1 MSSRSK
7 GNRNE
12 RRAAE
17 LLQKWTRRKFAR
29 TPSSGGLSW
38 KTTNTKG
45 DVVCIKEGHYFP
57 FCVEVKAH
65 KEINFSHLLYDVDS
79 KIMEFWKQCVEDAK
93 RAKKVPMLLMR
104 YDRLPSDLFF
114 MGIPTDLYILL
125 MATGDD
131 IAHINRVITYT
142 NNKVKL
148 PAVTFV
154 SSRAFFN
161 GDYKSIR
168 KKALTYIK
176 SQKHE
181 SKRK

>member
-1 MSSRSK
+1 MNSRSK

-12 RRAAE
+12 RRACD
-17 LLQKWTRRKFAR
+17 LLKKWTRKKFAR

-38 KTTNTKG
+38 KKTNAKG

-65 KEINFSHLLYDVDS
+65 REINFSHLLYDVDC
-79 KIMEFWKQCVEDAK
+79 KIMEFWDQCCHDAK
-93 RAKKVPMLLMR
+93 EAKKVPMLLMR
-104 YDRLPSDLFF
+104 YNGLPAELFF
-114 MGIPTDLYILL
+114 LAVPTNFYQTLYIDQL
-125 MATGDD
+125 
-131 IAHINRVITYT
+131 HINRIMQYK
-142 NNKVKL
+142 NRKNDL
-148 PAVTFV
+148 PCMTIV

-161 GDYKSIR
+161 GDYKSI
-168 KKALTYIK
+168 KQKALKFIK

>member
-12 RRAAE
+12 RRACE
-17 LLQKWTRRKFAR
+17 LLTKWAKRKFAR
-29 TPSSGGLSW
+29 TPSSGGLRW

-79 KIMEFWKQCVEDAK
+79 KIMEFWDQCVGDAK
-93 RAKKVPMLLMR
+93 KANKIPMLLMR
-104 YDRLPSDLFF
+104 YNGLPADLFF
-114 MGIPTDLYILL
+114 LGIPTDFYLWL
-125 MATGDD
+125 MALGSD

-142 NNKVKL
+142 NNKVRL
-148 PAVTFV
+148 PALTLV

-168 KKALTYIK
+168 KKALKYLK
-176 SQKHE
+176 SRKHE

>member
-12 RRAAE
+12 RRACE
-17 LLQKWTRRKFAR
+17 LLHKWTRRKFAR

-38 KTTNTKG
+38 KTQNTKG

-65 KEINFSHLLYDVDS
+65 REINFSHLLYDVDA
-79 KIMEFWKQCVEDAK
+79 KIMEFWDQCVGDAK
-93 RAKKVPMLLMR
+93 RAKKIPMLLMR

-114 MGIPTDLYILL
+114 LGIPTAFYKELYWDQ
-125 MATGDD
+125 M
-131 IAHINRVITYT
+131 HINRRIEYS
-142 NNKVKL
+142 NKKLDL

-161 GDYKSIR
+161 GDYKSIK
-168 KKALTYIK
+168 KKALNYIK